1 MSRNIGTNRERS
13 EKLRE
18 AIEHVEERELELKRL
33 EFVEWQQS
41 EHFDVDDV
49 DYETVEKFIETC
61 GQTMVP
67 AIVSA
72 AVKAAKRTGCFRSDL
87 AAMRFIATAMEEESQ
102 RVESSS

>member
-18 AIEHVEERELELKRL
+18 AIEHVEERDLELKRM

-41 EHFDVDDV
+41 EHFSIDDV
-49 DYETVEKFIETC
+49 DYETVEKFISEC

-67 AIVSA
+67 ALVSC
-72 AVKAAKRTGCFRSDL
+72 AVKAAVRVGCFRNDL

-102 RVESSS
+102 RVESST